1 MSYNKP
7 KTNKH
12 FILRF
17 HMIIDEVIDDVVS
30 VSAYHL
36 DDDPRDDPTYQIND
50 LEQLEIPLKHFNAN
64 NINAEQGQSYYLYI
78 KEKGKKNNPVIEK
91 IIYTKPTK
99 KEQAAMNIQVERWL
113 EILKPSE
120 RSLDVVAH
128 KLQRTLAPLMD

>member
-1 MSYNKP
+1 
-7 KTNKH
+7 
-12 FILRF
+12 
-17 HMIIDEVIDDVVS
+17 MIIDEVIDDVVS